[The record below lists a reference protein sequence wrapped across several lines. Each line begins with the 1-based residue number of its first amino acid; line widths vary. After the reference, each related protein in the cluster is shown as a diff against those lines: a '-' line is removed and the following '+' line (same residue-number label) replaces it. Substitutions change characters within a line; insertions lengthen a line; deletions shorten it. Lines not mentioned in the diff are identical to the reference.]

1 MASNNRNADPNAAQI
16 AREAL
21 EQVCS
26 GARVD
31 CIPKYYSPEFV
42 DHVND
47 FELRGHA
54 GARRSVQLYRKILSE
69 MAIVVVDQVS
79 DGERVV
85 SRFVVNGVAQGRA
98 VSFNGITISHVRHGR
113 IVEDWS
119 VTDTLG
125 MLRQLGL
132 WRTLRVLLR
141 SVCARPASRSI
152 NSRA

>member
-1 MASNNRNADPNAAQI
+1 MATEHETALPNIAQI

-26 GARVD
+26 GARID
-31 CIPKYYSPEFV
+31 CIPTYYSPEFV

-47 FELRGHA
+47 FELKGHA
-54 GARRSVQLYRKILSE
+54 GARQSVRLYRKILSE
-69 MAIVVVDQVS
+69 MSIVVVDQVV

-85 SRFVVNGVAQGRA
+85 SRFVVNGIASGRV
-98 VSFNGITISHVRHGR
+98 VSFNGITITRLKDGR

-125 MLRQLGL
+125 MLRQLGP
-132 WRTLRVLLR
+132 WRALRVLLR
-141 SVCARPASRSI
+141 SVSGADRR
-152 NSRA
+152 NLTSRA

>member
-1 MASNNRNADPNAAQI
+1 MVSEHQTAHTNVAQI

-31 CIPKYYSPEFV
+31 CISQYYSPEFV

-47 FELRGHA
+47 FELRGH
-54 GARRSVQLYRKILSE
+54 GGVRQSVQLYRRILSK
-69 MAIVVVDQVS
+69 MSIVVVDQVVE
-79 DGERVV
+79 GERVV
-85 SRFVVNGVAQGRA
+85 SRFVVNGVARGRT
-98 VSFNGITISHVRHGR
+98 VSFNGITISQLKDGR

-119 VTDTLG
+119 VTDTLA

-132 WRTLRVLLR
+132 WRTLAVLLR
-141 SVCARPASRSI
+141 SALNGKPVSRKS
-152 NSRA
+152 